1 MFVDRVK
8 IYVKAG
14 NGGNGCVSFHRE
26 KYIPKGGPNGG
37 NGGHGGSV
45 IFVADS
51 STTSLADLKFN
62 QHQEAK
68 HGLNG
73 MGKDQNGTRGDDLIV
88 HVPPGTVVM
97 DINNDNYE
105 ICDLDE
111 LGARVVIAEGG
122 SGGRGNRSFATARN
136 RVPRNAEQGVPGEEL
151 TLLLELKIIADI
163 GLVGYPNAGKST
175 FLNAVSNSGAK
186 TASYPFTTLH
196 PIVGTVDFE
205 DYSRMTIADIPGLVE
220 GAHENVGLGHH
231 FLRHIERTKTLAYVL
246 DMNGTDGR
254 DPLDDLIKLQEELDH
269 YQEGLQ
275 ERARFI
281 LANKMDTDEA
291 AENLERLRKA
301 TDLPIF
307 PMSAE
312 LKEGVPKILEEMHR
326 VVLEVRSTTKLEDFV
341 LKDVH
346 SNKGEVIV
354 DLEADG
360 DIFGDEFN
368 EEDYEISEH
377 DGLEE
382 DSFDDIYDEDD
393 QDEWND

>member
-14 NGGNGCVSFHRE
+14 NGGNGCVSFRRE
-26 KYIPKGGPNGG
+26 KYVPKGGPNGG
-37 NGGHGGSV
+37 SGGHGGSV

-51 STTSLADLKFN
+51 GTTSLVDLKFN
-62 QHQEAK
+62 QHQEAQ
-68 HGLNG
+68 HGTNG
-73 MGKDQNGTRGDDLIV
+73 LGKDKNGVRGEDLIV

-97 DINNDNYE
+97 DLNNDCYE
-105 ICDLDE
+105 VCDLDE

-122 SGGRGNRSFATARN
+122 RGGRGNTSFATARN
-136 RVPRNAEQGVPGEEL
+136 RVPRTAETGVPGEEL

-175 FLNAVSNSGAK
+175 FLNSVSASGAK

-196 PIVGTVDFE
+196 PIVGTVDFP
-205 DYSRMTIADIPGLVE
+205 DYSRITIADIPGLVE
-220 GAHENVGLGHH
+220 GAHENIGLGHH

-254 DPLDDLIKLQEELDH
+254 DPLDDLEKLEAELEH
-269 YQEGLQ
+269 YQEGLKG
-275 ERARFI
+275 RARLI
-281 LANKMDTDEA
+281 LANKMDEGDSQ
-291 AENLERLRKA
+291 ENLERLRKA

-312 LKEGVPKILEEMHR
+312 IQEGVPEVLEEMHR
-326 VVLEVRSTTKLEDFV
+326 LVMEVRATSKKEDFT
-341 LKDVH
+341 LKDVY
-346 SNKGEVIV
+346 SNKDEVIV

-360 DIFGDEFN
+360 DIFGDEFV
-368 EEDYEISEH
+368 EEDFEVSEY
-377 DGLEE
+377 DDLEE
-382 DSFDDIYDEDD
+382 DLSDDIYEDDD